1 MKVGSTVE
9 ILNDL
14 IVMLGSSLPS
24 YLADASPWVPVGGER
39 SLATLR
45 DVAAQQRAAVD
56 RLSTLVLDENGIPD
70 SGEFPLSFTRFNDLA
85 LDYLVRESLR
95 RQELIVDAIEAAALR
110 LAFAP
115 EPKKVVEEVLGEA
128 KGHLDMLR
136 DALEAVAS

>member
-1 MKVGSTVE
+1 MNVGATVE

-24 YLADASPWVPVGGER
+24 YLADAVPWAPAGSER

-45 DVAAQQRAAVD
+45 DVAMQQRAAVD
-56 RLSTLVLDENGIPD
+56 RLSTVVLEENGIPE
-70 SGEFPLSFTRFNDLA
+70 SPEFPLSFTRFNDLS

-95 RQELIVDAIEAAALR
+95 RQELIVDGLEAGALR

-115 EPKKVVEEVLGEA
+115 AAKAAVEETLGEA
-128 KGHLDMLR
+128 KAHQDNLR
-136 DALEAVAS
+136 DALEAVPG